1 MKTTI
6 NGKEIKLTEELLE
19 KNLLEFIREDLDL
32 SGSKKGCEIEVCGAC
47 TILIDD
53 EPVTSCRKQV
63 KEVVDRNVLT
73 IEGLEN
79 VDGNLHPLQEAFMD
93 CGAIQCGYCT
103 PGMVLTGHS
112 LLLNNKQ
119 PTREEIKQA
128 ITPVICRCTGYQQI
142 VDAIEETA
150 KYYK

>member
-32 SGSKKGCEIEVCGAC
+32 SGSKKGCEIEVCGEC
-47 TILIDD
+47 TILKDD